1 MFQKNSLVSGLLF
14 GLLLPILG
22 FGVLYGIFSLL
33 ESAGFLSDVGFRPYF
48 RERMISIVAIAL
60 NGMAL
65 NYYNK
70 RRFTE
75 TMRGIVLVTFAM
87 IVIWVILFKDVLF
100 AAS

>member
-70 RRFTE
+70 RRFYRDHAGYCTGDFCHDCHLGDSFQ
-75 TMRGIVLVTFAM
+75 RCTFR
-87 IVIWVILFKDVLF
+87 
-100 AAS
+100 S